1 MGEAFEIALE
11 VIEHGVT
18 LVTLISILHIL
29 FNWFESR
36 RKRMAYERME
46 AKIDAIMQKEGV
58 AWDGQASAYH
68 PVLMSLR
75 RLFQWS
81 LEVISREVNQFERM
95 VRMQINKTWL
105 VGLLGY
111 VAFFVKQFTGYAVPD
126 AMINSISDLVLLVAA
141 LIPMFM
147 NMSKKPKEAENDH
160 FYSGESNK

>member
-1 MGEAFEIALE
+1 
-11 VIEHGVT
+11 
-18 LVTLISILHIL
+18 
-29 FNWFESR
+29 
-36 RKRMAYERME
+36 
-46 AKIDAIMQKEGV
+46 
-58 AWDGQASAYH
+58 
-68 PVLMSLR
+68 
-75 RLFQWS
+75 
-81 LEVISREVNQFERM
+81 
-95 VRMQINKTWL
+95 MQINKTWL